1 VKDSLNFEYQ
11 QMRVENDD
19 KGHYKR
25 STRMTKLKDKF
36 QDTIE
41 LSNVRVLTQQA
52 KTKDQ
57 KKKALKEARDSAIN

>member
-1 VKDSLNFEYQ
+1 
-11 QMRVENDD
+11 MRIENDD
-19 KGHYKR
+19 NGHYKR

-36 QDTIE
+36 QDTVV

-52 KTKDQ
+52 KTKEQ